1 MRRYKF
7 TITQENDIIMIVNGL
22 KNLVNN
28 CLGIVDDFE
37 TVEDTIIED

>member
-1 MRRYKF
+1 
-7 TITQENDIIMIVNGL
+7 MIVNGL

-37 TVEDTIIED
+37 TVDETNLEDQLKDLGKQ

>member
-1 MRRYKF
+1 
-7 TITQENDIIMIVNGL
+7 MIVNGL

-37 TVEDTIIED
+37 SIEDEIED